1 MLNKITLNNLYNLT
15 NGVFTD
21 LNALGVPWASKNIQ
35 TQLDIAYIGN
45 HSGKKQIS
53 PMLRQFVENGEISPE
68 NRATIAG
75 VLIALYNDNW
85 SKEYAT
91 LSAEYNPIENYSMVE
106 QMTNDKTEIEY
117 GRTDTSTSNNERS
130 IVGSES
136 HIHNIS
142 DKTSGSTSETKS
154 GSEVRRPIQKQENNV
169 YAFTSPQNG
178 VGKAK
183 TSEVINSGT
192 DTTDYNDVKNVTT
205 QNNEIKTTG
214 SDTTQ
219 YNDRKDIDAGGSSNT
234 ASGKDTHTRNY
245 RLTRSGNIGITT
257 SQMMLQSE
265 RELWLWNFFE
275 RVVFPDIDRAL
286 TIGIY

>member
-1 MLNKITLNNLYNLT
+1 MLEAITLNNLYDLT

-45 HSGKKQIS
+45 HSGQKQIS
-53 PMLRQFVENGEISPE
+53 PMLRQFVENGEISSA
-68 NRATIAG
+68 NRATVAG

-85 SKEYAT
+85 AKEYAT

-117 GRTDTSTSNNERS
+117 GRTDTSTSNNEHS
-130 IVGSES
+130 IEGSES
-136 HIHNIS
+136 FIHNTS
-142 DKTSGSTSETKS
+142 DKTTGATSETKS
-154 GSEVRRPIQKQENNV
+154 GSEIHRPIQKQENNV

-178 VGKAK
+178 LGKLK
-183 TSEVINSGT
+183 TSEVVNSGT
-192 DTTDYNDVKNVTT
+192 DTTDYNDVKNTTT
-205 QNNEIKTTG
+205 QNNETKTTG

-219 YNDRKDIDAGGSSNT
+219 YNDRKDIDNGGSSNV

-245 RLTRSGNIGITT
+245 RLTRSGNIGVTT
-257 SQMMLQSE
+257 SQQMLQSE
-265 RELWLWNFFE
+265 RDLWLWNFFE
-275 RVVFPDIDRAL
+275 SVVFPDIDRAL